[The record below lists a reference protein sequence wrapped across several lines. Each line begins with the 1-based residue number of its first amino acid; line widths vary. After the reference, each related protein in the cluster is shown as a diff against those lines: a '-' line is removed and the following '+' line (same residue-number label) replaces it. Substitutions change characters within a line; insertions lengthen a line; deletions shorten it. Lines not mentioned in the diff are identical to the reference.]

1 VCRAD
6 AEMVHAAGAAEADLA
21 EAVEVRFVGGIARTP
36 AVIEER
42 VDPRDMLDLTVAFD
56 HDVVDGAPGARFV
69 KRLIELIESGH
80 GLEEARQT
88 LLVQAVWTAERGG
101 VRCRAR

>member
-21 EAVEVRFVGGIARTP
+21 EAVEVKFVGGIARTP

-42 VDPRDMLDLTVAFD
+42 VELRDMLDLTVAFD
-56 HDVVDGAPGARFV
+56 HDVVDGAPTARFV
-69 KRLIELIESGH
+69 KRLSGKRRDQV
-80 GLEEARQT
+80 A
-88 LLVQAVWTAERGG
+88 TAQDI
-101 VRCRAR
+101 V

>member
-42 VDPRDMLDLTVAFD
+42 VELREMLDLTVAFD
-56 HDVVDGAPGARFV
+56 HDVVDGAPTGFV
-69 KRLIELIESGH
+69 KRLSGKRRDQ
-80 GLEEARQT
+80 LA
-88 LLVQAVWTAERGG
+88 TAQDI
-101 VRCRAR
+101 V